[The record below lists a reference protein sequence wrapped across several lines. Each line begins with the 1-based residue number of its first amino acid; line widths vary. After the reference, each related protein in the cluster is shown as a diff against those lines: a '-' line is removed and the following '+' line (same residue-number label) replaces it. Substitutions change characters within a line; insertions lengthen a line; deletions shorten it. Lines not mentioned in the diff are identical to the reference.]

1 MQWAMLRTFKH
12 DIELI
17 VSFSSGTQAQKNIPE
32 PKLSKFM
39 GPTIKFM
46 YCYS

>member
-1 MQWAMLRTFKH
+1 MGSRGPLLLGLMMLVLGQ
-12 DIELI
+12 I
-17 VSFSSGTQAQKNIPE
+17 GTQAQKNIPE